1 MLEIDYSC
9 LIEDSHLK
17 ILVKFVLD
25 NIIANE
31 KEMYLAVMVD
41 EQLNVNELKDFIT
54 LPVGGDIKMKNK
66 LPSYFD
72 FVKHIELI
80 VGDVE
85 TASSSSSSSSSSQE
99 NGSPSDSLGDDISQ
113 FKNSDMD
120 NEEEK
125 AELSEDENKSTK

>member
-1 MLEIDYSC
+1 VLEIDYSC

-41 EQLNVNELKDFIT
+41 EELNVNELKDFIT

-125 AELSEDENKSTK
+125 AELSEDENKSIE

>member
-1 MLEIDYSC
+1 
-9 LIEDSHLK
+9 
-17 ILVKFVLD
+17 
-25 NIIANE
+25 
-31 KEMYLAVMVD
+31 MYLAVMVD
-41 EQLNVNELKDFIT
+41 EELNVKELKDFIT

-80 VGDVE
+80 VGDLE
-85 TASSSSSSSSSSQE
+85 TASSSSSSSSSSSQE

-120 NEEEK
+120 H
-125 AELSEDENKSTK
+125 DD

>member
-1 MLEIDYSC
+1 
-9 LIEDSHLK
+9 
-17 ILVKFVLD
+17 
-25 NIIANE
+25 
-31 KEMYLAVMVD
+31 MYLAVMVD
-41 EQLNVNELKDFIT
+41 EELNVNELKDFIT

-125 AELSEDENKSTK
+125 AELSEDENKSIKKNDNEQEENDG

>member
-1 MLEIDYSC
+1 M
-9 LIEDSHLK
+9 
-17 ILVKFVLD
+17 
-25 NIIANE
+25 
-31 KEMYLAVMVD
+31 
-41 EQLNVNELKDFIT
+41 KD
-54 LPVGGDIKMKNK
+54 K

-85 TASSSSSSSSSSQE
+85 TASSSSSSSSSSEE

-120 NEEEK
+120 DEEEK
-125 AELSEDENKSTK
+125 EVLSG